1 MIRLV
6 CAVFLISPILSAA
19 VDACAMI
26 PPAQVAGMLG
36 TSKNKG
42 MVSTA
47 KQLPAKA
54 TEGKACTYV
63 GKDNSA
69 TVIWYKFPT
78 AAAAK
83 EYLKTV
89 RDSFEKQSYK
99 TTPEKFGDDEGF
111 SFSNGMLAV
120 RKNIWLRVNVNST
133 LTKVLAPDLTRQM
146 MINALR
152 VN

>member
-1 MIRLV
+1 
-6 CAVFLISPILSAA
+6 
-19 VDACAMI
+19 MI
-26 PPAQVAGMLG
+26 PAAQVSGMLG
-36 TSKNKG
+36 TTKNKG

-69 TVIWYKFPT
+69 TIVWYKFPT
-78 AAAAK
+78 SAAAK
-83 EYLKTV
+83 DYLKSV

-99 TTPEKFGDDEGF
+99 TASEKFGDDEGF

-133 LTKVLAPDLTRQM
+133 LSKVLAPDLTRQM
-146 MINALR
+146 MLNALR
-152 VN
+152 AN